1 MEKAQ
6 MTTAKIKTLGVAL
19 ILSAAIASP
28 VFAQDANVSAPRHV
42 RTHDQSNLRGAYN
55 QQLSGAPYDNAP
67 QTREERL
74 NQQNFGFSG
83 RSPSRVGGEDPDL
96 NPPS

>member
-1 MEKAQ
+1 MEKTQ

-42 RTHDQSNLRGAYN
+42 RTHDQNFRGANN

-67 QTREERL
+67 QTREERINL
-74 NQQNFGFSG
+74 ENFGFSG

>member
-1 MEKAQ
+1 

-28 VFAQDANVSAPRHV
+28 VFAQDANVSTPRHV
-42 RTHDQSNLRGAYN
+42 RTHDQSNFRGAYN
-55 QQLSGAPYDNAP
+55 QQPDGASYFNAP
-67 QTREERL
+67 VTREERI

-96 NPPS
+96 NPPR